1 MSIDF
6 ETKEEEQKR
15 LRAYLYQTDEQRQND
30 LKRWKKQRAI
40 VKAEKIAAKKR
51 AEKIRN
57 RTVGAI

>member
-30 LKRWKKQRAI
+30 LRRWKKHHAI

-57 RTVGAI
+57 RTVGAV